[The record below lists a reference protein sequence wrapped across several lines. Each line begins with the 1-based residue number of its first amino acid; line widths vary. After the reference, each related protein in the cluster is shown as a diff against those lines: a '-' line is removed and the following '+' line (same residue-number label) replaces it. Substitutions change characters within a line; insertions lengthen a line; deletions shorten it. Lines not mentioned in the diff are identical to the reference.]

1 MAREKILVNLQ
12 RCTGCWSCS
21 LGCKMVNELADD
33 TFRIMVHTVGNGH
46 GTDRPAGVW
55 PNLTM
60 DWLPVWSKQCT
71 SCAEGKTNHGMFCVY
86 TCPAHALACGEAAEA
101 EAERLKEAGFTLY
114 ELPEEENSR
123 PNVVYARPAVMPAPA
138 EWERFDIVEAEFVED
153 DGAFVPTLDGTTVG
167 ELAENPRTAGL
178 LAQYLPWLDITTPE
192 GAMSKGMTLSALAP
206 FTQGLLDDDTLA
218 AIDDEF
224 GKIAAGYFKVDETTI
239 GELAENPVG
248 AALLAEF
255 LPWLDL
261 TTEQGAMSKGMS
273 LAAMAPFTQGLLDD
287 DTLAT
292 IAGRLAQYAPKPVF
306 NVAETLIGDIAE
318 NADGAAILAK
328 HIPWLDVTTP
338 EGAMSKG
345 MTLAAMAPF
354 TQGLLGDDTL
364 AALQADFEALA
375 AGTLGGGEEANAEE
389 APASEEAAAGAPAG
403 RGKSY
408 SIQSKIRDLEQDP
421 MAWAVLAKYM
431 PGFEAG
437 SKEAKQA
444 GSMSIKMMAKFAKD
458 ILTPEVLDQ
467 IDAEL
472 KALGG
477 SGAVSEEAPK
487 KKGFFARL
495 FGK

>member
-273 LAAMAPFTQGLLDD
+273 LAAMAPFTQGLL
-287 DTLAT
+287 
-292 IAGRLAQYAPKPVF
+292 
-306 NVAETLIGDIAE
+306 
-318 NADGAAILAK
+318 
-328 HIPWLDVTTP
+328 
-338 EGAMSKG
+338 
-345 MTLAAMAPF
+345 
-354 TQGLLGDDTL
+354 GDDTL